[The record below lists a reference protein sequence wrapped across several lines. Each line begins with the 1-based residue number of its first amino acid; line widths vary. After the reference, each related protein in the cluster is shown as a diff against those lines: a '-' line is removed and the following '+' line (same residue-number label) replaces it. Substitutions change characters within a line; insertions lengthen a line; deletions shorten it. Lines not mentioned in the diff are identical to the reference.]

1 MGEGIQQGGM
11 SRHLHGIVMTPNM
24 ERQML
29 EYEIKAKWDSS
40 SWKIEMQETRRWV
53 HTLKQEISEYK

>member
-1 MGEGIQQGGM
+1 M